1 MRNETSFLLGV
12 SQKTQEMRDG
22 KRGKGKS
29 IADRS
34 KDPRVE
40 SFSSTYFCKQVK
52 DNKGLKG
59 RVARI
64 SYVWFTRDK
73 CLGWLKPWQHIYC
86 YFVNFLKINFKL
98 LVFTSFVSISHW
110 LQVQNHPVKHLID
123 YRWPVVMWAWLS
135 VVIGNTHVL
144 VMART
149 WTIRPDSQFQLVS
162 FISFVLRDSTS
173 SSTHYQSLS
182 CADSRVAV
190 RSLTG
195 FSGEDSR
202 TEKSGEP
209 AGQQHPDSEH
219 EALLSLKELS

>member
-110 LQVQNHPVKHLID
+110 LQVQHHPVKHLID

-135 VVIGNTHVL
+135 VVIGNTCTSDGSYVNDSTWFPVSVSL
-144 VMART
+144 VHIVRSP
-149 WTIRPDSQFQLVS
+149 RLDSQLHPLPVAELRWLTSRRS
-162 FISFVLRDSTS
+162 FTDWV
-173 SSTHYQSLS
+173 
-182 CADSRVAV
+182 
-190 RSLTG
+190 
-195 FSGEDSR
+195 
-202 TEKSGEP
+202 
-209 AGQQHPDSEH
+209 
-219 EALLSLKELS
+219 